1 MAVSVITQDNPV
13 AVQCDRRLWHTRRQS
28 GESIPGPSRV
38 SRDASPTSAVAIRSD
53 RPSRFSTH
61 SRNASPSPPRRFPVR
76 FDSPVRGRNHRRR
89 ASIAQHDRRAESV
102 NLHGHNL
109 VEVHGCTS
117 RKGVIFRS
125 PGRGDSSAI
134 WCISRVGFPRRRS
147 AGRSMSAALAEPAG
161 RHPARPSWSCLFM
174 KAYALVGAEH
184 APLRRSLL
192 EFPWPRLYEH
202 PWMNC
207 ALAIERTYQGEE
219 GVFVGIFRAPEQ
231 QTLSQLQQ
239 AVAWYKNET
248 LEKVGFYRMALRFS
262 QAPTPIRRLL
272 WWSTLNVSG
281 YKRCKRF
288 GTFGLSSYG
297 ALGAEQIHP
306 ISPLTTTLTYGP
318 IDPATG
324 RVVVKLIYDHR
335 VLDGAYV
342 ARRLR
347 DIEEVL
353 NGPILDELRAA
364 TRPAPRRPSRADRR
378 PTSSRF

>member
-1 MAVSVITQDNPV
+1 MHEPKGRYLPIAGP
-13 AVQCDRRLWHTRRQS
+13 RRFIGDLVHFAHR
-28 GESIPGPSRV
+28 IPSAPV
-38 SRDASPTSAVAIRSD
+38 SRSFDISAVA
-53 RPSRFSTH
+53 
-61 SRNASPSPPRRFPVR
+61 APR
-76 FDSPVRGRNHRRR
+76 
-89 ASIAQHDRRAESV
+89 
-102 NLHGHNL
+102 
-109 VEVHGCTS
+109 T
-117 RKGVIFRS
+117 
-125 PGRGDSSAI
+125 
-134 WCISRVGFPRRRS
+134 
-147 AGRSMSAALAEPAG
+147 
-161 RHPARPSWSCLFM
+161 RHPGRPSWSCLFM

-192 EFPWPRLYEH
+192 EFPWLRLYEH

-219 GVFVGIFRAPEQ
+219 GVFVGIFRAPEKQ
-231 QTLSQLQQ
+231 SLSQLQQ

-262 QAPTPIRRLL
+262 HAPTPIRRLL

-306 ISPLTTTLTYGP
+306 ISPLSTTLTYGP
-318 IDPATG
+318 IDPSNG

-335 VLDGAYV
+335 VLDGAYI

-347 DIEEVL
+347 DIEEVM
-353 NGPILDELRAA
+353 NGPILAELHDGGSALASFVSSSAPPLNVEPLLKPHLPLGSLPADPRSARDEAG
-364 TRPAPRRPSRADRR
+364 
-378 PTSSRF
+378 